1 MLAGQLSD
9 AGLQVHF
16 SPPPEKRGGLG
27 PDIVHVL
34 MRIESEVEAG
44 IVGSVSFAVVQRVLK
59 AFKDRHPDVNVEA
72 EQRDEPQD

>member
-1 MLAGQLSD
+1 
-9 AGLQVHF
+9 
-16 SPPPEKRGGLG
+16 
-27 PDIVHVL
+27 

-44 IVGSVSFAVVQRVLK
+44 IIGSVSFAVVQRVVK